1 MKKNIYITLLFI
13 FILNINAISS
23 YSADK
28 KEDSEQTTVSVIAV
42 GDIMPGSDYPAEY
55 LPPDDGKDLFNNV
68 KGIIRK
74 ADIAFGNLEGTF
86 LNQGETVKNCSDPL
100 KCYAFRIPEHYVSL
114 LTDAGFDI
122 LSIANNHVGDFG
134 DFGRKN
140 TTEILE
146 KAGLKFAGLT
156 DYPSAVFEKDSIK
169 YGFCAFAPNVG
180 TLDIR
185 DIAESQKIIKELDSK
200 VDILIV
206 SFHGGAEGANH
217 RHVTRNS
224 EVFYE
229 EDRGNVYEFAH
240 SVIDAGA
247 DLVFGHGP
255 HVTRAVELYKERFI
269 AYSLGNFCTY
279 GYFNLK
285 GHNGIA
291 PMIEVNV
298 NKKGEFLNG
307 KIYPIKQIKLEGP
320 FIDKDKSAIN
330 DIKEL
335 TESDFP
341 ETPLIIQN
349 DGKILKRK

>member
-1 MKKNIYITLLFI
+1 MKRNIYLTVIFI
-13 FILNINAISS
+13 FILNINTISS
-23 YSADK
+23 YSAEK
-28 KEDSEQTTVSVIAV
+28 KKASEQTTVSVIAV

-68 KGIIRK
+68 KDILRK

-114 LTDAGFDI
+114 LTAAGFDI

-134 DFGRKN
+134 DVGRKN

-146 KAGLKFAGLT
+146 KAGLKFAGLIG
-156 DYPSAVFEKDSIK
+156 YPPMVFEKNGVT
-169 YGFCAFAPNVG
+169 YGFCAFAPNIG

-185 DIAESQKIIKELDSK
+185 DIAEAVKIIKELDSK
-200 VDILIV
+200 TDIIIV

-217 RHVTRNS
+217 RHVTRES
-224 EVFYE
+224 EEFCE

-247 DLVFGHGP
+247 DLVFGHGT
-255 HVTRAVELYKERFI
+255 HVTRAAELYKERFI

-279 GYFNLK
+279 GYFNLN
-285 GHNGIA
+285 GHNGIS
-291 PMIEVNV
+291 PMIEVRV

-307 KIYPIKQIKLEGP
+307 KIYPVKQIKLKGP
-320 FIDKDKSAIN
+320 FIDEDKSAIKE
-330 DIKEL
+330 IKEL
-335 TESDFP
+335 TEGDFP
-341 ETPLIIQN
+341 ETPLN
-349 DGKILKRK
+349 YSG